1 MLLTLS
7 DIVAVTNLKKQ
18 DSFQTSSLSPR
29 LNLDLRAL
37 GTRLLGGQFQP
48 SKNWNIQSIF
58 SFQHG
63 HWKGIFSPSWP
74 VVFDK
79 Y

>member
-7 DIVAVTNLKKQ
+7 DIVSFTNLKKQ
-18 DSFQTSSLSPR
+18 DIFQTSSHSPR
-29 LNLDLRAL
+29 LNLDRKTL

-48 SKNWNIQSIF
+48 SKNWNSVIF
-58 SFQHG
+58 SFKHG

>member
-7 DIVAVTNLKKQ
+7 DIVSVTNLKKQ

-29 LNLDLRAL
+29 LNLDPKALERDCWEDSFSRAKT
-37 GTRLLGGQFQP
+37 GT
-48 SKNWNIQSIF
+48 QSIF

-63 HWKGIFSPSWP
+63 QWKRIFSPSWP